1 MPIHLSDDFED
12 GVIDAALWVYDPDTV
27 PTAVEAD
34 GRLKIPQQDV
44 YSLDQDFRGGWI
56 IVQTAAFPD
65 QGAIEVTSESP
76 DDPMWG
82 IFWTSWNEAVS
93 DYYPAGHRGL
103 TVEGVTDETDVVIAD
118 YTYLRFT
125 MAPSH
130 VLVEASPDGATWTT
144 VTDYDI
150 GATSYANL
158 AAGYIYFSGSGQ
170 HGGDGGAASM
180 TLELEE
186 VLSDGGAPPP
196 PPPPVAF
203 GALSGGVRR
212 R

>member
-1 MPIHLSDDFED
+1 
-12 GVIDAALWVYDPDTV
+12 
-27 PTAVEAD
+27 
-34 GRLKIPQQDV
+34 
-44 YSLDQDFRGGWI
+44 
-56 IVQTAAFPD
+56 
-65 QGAIEVTSESP
+65 
-76 DDPMWG
+76 
-82 IFWTSWNEAVS
+82 
-93 DYYPAGHRGL
+93 
-103 TVEGVTDETDVVIAD
+103 VTDETDVVIAD